1 VAVAQPTIHG
11 RRISL
16 PGASVEQALHRCV
29 DLASPF
35 GSVIVFRASQP
46 SVREFVLE
54 LAGNLRRYRWT
65 LSEHETGTELLVT
78 RQARLGLPHVLDR
91 RGTASGSELG
101 HRLDILPH
109 LLNMRIVVIGGGT
122 GLYTTLK
129 GLRDRT
135 SSLTALIAGLT
146 STGPYRQDELGA
158 LPRDEASLCLLAL
171 AASGR
176 EVSVLRGLL
185 EHRLERAQFYGAR
198 FGTLL
203 LEALCE
209 IHQSTQAALDEASVL
224 LGVAGRVMVARD
236 GASTGDGDGQL
247 SPSAAKAIGDAD
259 LVVIAPGHFEEEVR
273 PVLGV
278 PGVIEALSRSHALT
292 VAVTKVMTG
301 EHDGSLATTS
311 QEVTQL
317 TGLAPGLIDVVL
329 ANEPAFTTR
338 QLEAYAAT
346 GARPIRLDL
355 EQTARLVPRVRQ
367 ERLTSQGDLAR
378 HDAALLG
385 EHVIE
390 IGAEALTAPA

>member
-1 VAVAQPTIHG
+1 MAVAQPTIHG

-16 PGASVEQALHRCV
+16 SGASLEQALHRCV

-35 GSVIVFRASQP
+35 GSVIVLRASRA

-54 LAGNLRRYRWT
+54 LDGNLRRYRWT
-65 LSEHETGTELLVT
+65 LSEHATGTELVVT
-78 RQARLGLPHVLDR
+78 RHARLGLPHVLGR
-91 RGTASGSELG
+91 RGIATGFELG

-158 LPRDEASLCLLAL
+158 LPRDDASLCLLAL
-171 AASGR
+171 AARGR
-176 EVSVLRGLL
+176 EVVVLRDLL

-209 IHQSTQAALDEASVL
+209 MHQSTQGALDEASML
-224 LGVAGRVMVARD
+224 LGAAGRVMVARD
-236 GASTGDGDGQL
+236 GASTGAGDGQL

-259 LVVIAPGHFEEEVR
+259 LTVIAPGHFEEEIR
-273 PVLGV
+273 PVLGI
-278 PGVIEALSRSHALT
+278 PGVIEGLSRSHAPT

-301 EHDGSLATTS
+301 ENDGSPATTS
-311 QEVTQL
+311 HEVAQL
-317 TGLAPGLIDVVL
+317 TELAPGVIDVVL

-338 QLEAYAAT
+338 QLQAYAAT
-346 GARPIRLDL
+346 GARPIRPDV
-355 EQTARLVPRVRQ
+355 EQTTRLVSRVRQ
-367 ERLTSQGDLAR
+367 ERLTIQGDLAR

-385 EHVIE
+385 EHLIE

>member
-16 PGASVEQALHRCV
+16 SGASLEQALHRCV

-35 GSVIVFRASQP
+35 GSVIVLRASRA

-54 LAGNLRRYRWT
+54 LDGNLRRYRWT
-65 LSEHETGTELLVT
+65 LSEHATGTELVVT
-78 RQARLGLPHVLDR
+78 RHARLGLPHVLGR
-91 RGTASGSELG
+91 RGIATGFELG

-158 LPRDEASLCLLAL
+158 LPRDDASLCLLAL
-171 AASGR
+171 AARGR
-176 EVSVLRGLL
+176 EVVVLRDLL

-209 IHQSTQAALDEASVL
+209 MHQSTQGALDEASML
-224 LGVAGRVMVARD
+224 LGAAGRVMVARD
-236 GASTGDGDGQL
+236 GASTGAGDGQL

-259 LVVIAPGHFEEEVR
+259 LTVIAPGHFEEEIR
-273 PVLGV
+273 PVLGI
-278 PGVIEALSRSHALT
+278 PGVIEGLSRSHAPT

-301 EHDGSLATTS
+301 ENDGSPATTS
-311 QEVTQL
+311 HEVAQL
-317 TGLAPGLIDVVL
+317 TELAPGVIDVVL

-338 QLEAYAAT
+338 QLQAYAAT
-346 GARPIRLDL
+346 GARPIRPDV
-355 EQTARLVPRVRQ
+355 EQTTRLVSRVRQ
-367 ERLTSQGDLAR
+367 ERLTIQGDLAR

-385 EHVIE
+385 EHLIE
-390 IGAEALTAPA
+390 IGAQALTAPM

>member
-1 VAVAQPTIHG
+1 
-11 RRISL
+11 
-16 PGASVEQALHRCV
+16 
-29 DLASPF
+29 
-35 GSVIVFRASQP
+35 VIVLRASRA

-54 LAGNLRRYRWT
+54 LDGNLRRYRWT
-65 LSEHETGTELLVT
+65 LSEHATGTELVVT
-78 RQARLGLPHVLDR
+78 RHARLGLPHVLGR
-91 RGTASGSELG
+91 RGIATGFELG

-158 LPRDEASLCLLAL
+158 LPRDDASLCLLAL
-171 AASGR
+171 AARGR
-176 EVSVLRGLL
+176 EVVVLRDLL

-209 IHQSTQAALDEASVL
+209 MHQSTQGALDEASML
-224 LGVAGRVMVARD
+224 LGAAGRVMVARD
-236 GASTGDGDGQL
+236 GARTGAGDGQL

-259 LVVIAPGHFEEEVR
+259 LTVIAPGHFEEEIR
-273 PVLGV
+273 PVLGI
-278 PGVIEALSRSHALT
+278 PGVIEGLSRSHAPT

-301 EHDGSLATTS
+301 ENDGSPATTS
-311 QEVTQL
+311 HEVAQL
-317 TGLAPGLIDVVL
+317 TELAPGVIDVVL

-338 QLEAYAAT
+338 QLQAYAAT
-346 GARPIRLDL
+346 GARPIRPDV
-355 EQTARLVPRVRQ
+355 EQTTRLVSRVRQ
-367 ERLTSQGDLAR
+367 ERLTIQGDLAR

-385 EHVIE
+385 EHLIE
-390 IGAEALTAPA
+390 IGAEALTAPM

>member
-1 VAVAQPTIHG
+1 MAVAQPTIHG

-16 PGASVEQALHRCV
+16 SGASLEQALHRCV

-35 GSVIVFRASQP
+35 GSVIVLRASRA

-54 LAGNLRRYRWT
+54 LDGNLRRYRWT
-65 LSEHETGTELLVT
+65 LSEHATGTELVVT
-78 RQARLGLPHVLDR
+78 RHARLGLPHVLGR
-91 RGTASGSELG
+91 RGIATGFELG

-158 LPRDEASLCLLAL
+158 LPRDDASLCLLAL
-171 AASGR
+171 AARGR
-176 EVSVLRGLL
+176 EVVVLRDLL

-209 IHQSTQAALDEASVL
+209 MHQSTQGALDEASML
-224 LGVAGRVMVARD
+224 LGAAGRVMVARD
-236 GASTGDGDGQL
+236 GASTGAGDGEL

-259 LVVIAPGHFEEEVR
+259 LPYTDAQYYARR
-273 PVLGV
+273 PVLGI
-278 PGVIEALSRSHALT
+278 PGVIEGLSRSHAPT

-301 EHDGSLATTS
+301 ENDGSPATTS
-311 QEVTQL
+311 HEVAQL
-317 TGLAPGLIDVVL
+317 TELAPGVIDVVL

-338 QLEAYAAT
+338 QLQAYAAT
-346 GARPIRLDL
+346 GARPIRPDV
-355 EQTARLVPRVRQ
+355 EQTTRLVSRVRQ
-367 ERLTSQGDLAR
+367 ERLTIQGDLAR

-385 EHVIE
+385 EHLIE
-390 IGAEALTAPA
+390 IGAEALTAPM

>member
-16 PGASVEQALHRCV
+16 SGASLEQALHRCV

-35 GSVIVFRASQP
+35 GSVIVLRASRA
-46 SVREFVLE
+46 SVREFVLK
-54 LAGNLRRYRWT
+54 LDGNLRRYRWT
-65 LSEHETGTELLVT
+65 LSEHATGTELVVT
-78 RQARLGLPHVLDR
+78 RHARLGLPHVLGR
-91 RGTASGSELG
+91 RGIATGFELG

-158 LPRDEASLCLLAL
+158 LPRDDASLCLLAL
-171 AASGR
+171 AARGR
-176 EVSVLRGLL
+176 EVVVLRDLL

-209 IHQSTQAALDEASVL
+209 MHQSTQGALDEASML
-224 LGVAGRVMVARD
+224 LGAAGRVMVARD
-236 GASTGDGDGQL
+236 GASTGAGDGQL

-259 LVVIAPGHFEEEVR
+259 LTVIAPGHFEEEIR
-273 PVLGV
+273 PVLGI
-278 PGVIEALSRSHALT
+278 PGVIEGLSRSHAPT

-301 EHDGSLATTS
+301 ENDGSPATTS
-311 QEVTQL
+311 HEVAQL
-317 TGLAPGLIDVVL
+317 TELAPGVIDVVL

-346 GARPIRLDL
+346 GARPIRPDV
-355 EQTARLVPRVRQ
+355 EQTTRLVSRVRQ
-367 ERLTSQGDLAR
+367 ERLTIQGDLAR

-385 EHVIE
+385 EHLIE
-390 IGAEALTAPA
+390 IGAEALTAPM

>member
-1 VAVAQPTIHG
+1 MAVAQPTIHG

-16 PGASVEQALHRCV
+16 SGASLEQALHRCV

-35 GSVIVFRASQP
+35 GSVIVLRASRA

-54 LAGNLRRYRWT
+54 LDGNLRRYRWT
-65 LSEHETGTELLVT
+65 LSEHATGTELVVT
-78 RQARLGLPHVLDR
+78 RHARLGLPHVLGR
-91 RGTASGSELG
+91 RGIATGFELG

-158 LPRDEASLCLLAL
+158 LPRDDASLCLLAL
-171 AASGR
+171 AARGR
-176 EVSVLRGLL
+176 EVVVLRDLL
-185 EHRLERAQFYGAR
+185 EHRLERAKFYGAR

-209 IHQSTQAALDEASVL
+209 MHQSTQGALDEASML
-224 LGVAGRVMVARD
+224 LGAAGRVMVARD
-236 GASTGDGDGQL
+236 GASTGAGDGQL

-259 LVVIAPGHFEEEVR
+259 LTVIAPGHFEEEIR
-273 PVLGV
+273 PVLGI
-278 PGVIEALSRSHALT
+278 PGVIEGLSRSHAPT

-301 EHDGSLATTS
+301 ENDGSPATTS
-311 QEVTQL
+311 HEVAQL
-317 TGLAPGLIDVVL
+317 TELAPGVIDVVL

-338 QLEAYAAT
+338 QLQAYAAT
-346 GARPIRLDL
+346 GARPIRPDV
-355 EQTARLVPRVRQ
+355 EQTTRLVSRVRQ
-367 ERLTSQGDLAR
+367 ERLTIQGDLAR

-385 EHVIE
+385 EHLIE
-390 IGAEALTAPA
+390 IGAEALTAPM

>member
-1 VAVAQPTIHG
+1 MAVAQPTIHG

-16 PGASVEQALHRCV
+16 SGASLEQALHRCV

-35 GSVIVFRASQP
+35 GSVIVLRASRA

-54 LAGNLRRYRWT
+54 LDGNLRRYRWT
-65 LSEHETGTELLVT
+65 LSEHATGTELVVT
-78 RQARLGLPHVLDR
+78 RHARLGLPHVLGR
-91 RGTASGSELG
+91 RGIATGFELG

-158 LPRDEASLCLLAL
+158 LPRDDASLCLLAL
-171 AASGR
+171 AARGR
-176 EVSVLRGLL
+176 EVVVLRDLL

-209 IHQSTQAALDEASVL
+209 MHQSTQGALDEASML
-224 LGVAGRVMVARD
+224 LGAAGRVMVARD
-236 GASTGDGDGQL
+236 GASTGAGDGQL

-259 LVVIAPGHFEEEVR
+259 LTVIAPGHFEEEIR
-273 PVLGV
+273 PVLGI
-278 PGVIEALSRSHALT
+278 PGVIEGLSRSHAPT

-301 EHDGSLATTS
+301 ENDGSPATTS
-311 QEVTQL
+311 HEVAQL
-317 TGLAPGLIDVVL
+317 TELAPGVIDVVL

-338 QLEAYAAT
+338 QLQAYAAT
-346 GARPIRLDL
+346 GARPIRPDV
-355 EQTARLVPRVRQ
+355 EQTTRLVSRVRQ
-367 ERLTSQGDLAR
+367 ERLTIQGDLAR

-385 EHVIE
+385 EHLIE
-390 IGAEALTAPA
+390 IGAQALTAPM

>member
-1 VAVAQPTIHG
+1 MAVAQPTIHG

-16 PGASVEQALHRCV
+16 SGASLEQALHRCV

-35 GSVIVFRASQP
+35 GSVIVLRASRA

-54 LAGNLRRYRWT
+54 LDGNLRRYRWT
-65 LSEHETGTELLVT
+65 LSEHATGTELVVT
-78 RQARLGLPHVLDR
+78 RHARLGLPHVLGR
-91 RGTASGSELG
+91 RGIATGFELG

-158 LPRDEASLCLLAL
+158 LPRDDASLCLLAL
-171 AASGR
+171 AARGR
-176 EVSVLRGLL
+176 EVVVLRDLL

-209 IHQSTQAALDEASVL
+209 MHQSTQGALDEASML
-224 LGVAGRVMVARD
+224 LGAAGRVMVARD
-236 GASTGDGDGQL
+236 GASTGAGDGQL

-259 LVVIAPGHFEEEVR
+259 LTVIAPGHFEEEIR
-273 PVLGV
+273 PVLGI
-278 PGVIEALSRSHALT
+278 PGVIEGLSRSHAPT

-301 EHDGSLATTS
+301 ENDGSPATTS
-311 QEVTQL
+311 HEVAQL
-317 TGLAPGLIDVVL
+317 TELAPGVIDVVL

-338 QLEAYAAT
+338 QLQAYAAT
-346 GARPIRLDL
+346 GARPIRPDV
-355 EQTARLVPRVRQ
+355 EQTTRLVSRVRQ
-367 ERLTSQGDLAR
+367 ERLTIQGDLAR

-385 EHVIE
+385 EHLIE
-390 IGAEALTAPA
+390 IGAEALTAPM

>member
-16 PGASVEQALHRCV
+16 SGASLEQALHRCV

-35 GSVIVFRASQP
+35 GSVIVLRASRA

-54 LAGNLRRYRWT
+54 LDGNLRRYRWT
-65 LSEHETGTELLVT
+65 LSEHATGTELVVT
-78 RQARLGLPHVLDR
+78 RHARLGLPHVLGR
-91 RGTASGSELG
+91 RGIATGFELG

-158 LPRDEASLCLLAL
+158 LPRDDASLCLLAL
-171 AASGR
+171 AARGR
-176 EVSVLRGLL
+176 EVVVLRDLL

-209 IHQSTQAALDEASVL
+209 MHQSTQGALDEASML
-224 LGVAGRVMVARD
+224 LGAAGRVMVARD
-236 GASTGDGDGQL
+236 GASTGAGDGQL

-259 LVVIAPGHFEEEVR
+259 LTVIAPGHFEEEIR
-273 PVLGV
+273 PVLGI
-278 PGVIEALSRSHALT
+278 PGVIEGLSRSHAPT

-301 EHDGSLATTS
+301 ENDGSPATTS
-311 QEVTQL
+311 HEVAQL
-317 TGLAPGLIDVVL
+317 TELAPGVIDVVL

-338 QLEAYAAT
+338 QLQAYAAT
-346 GARPIRLDL
+346 GARPIRPDV
-355 EQTARLVPRVRQ
+355 EQTTRLVSRVRQ
-367 ERLTSQGDLAR
+367 ERLTIQGDLAR

-385 EHVIE
+385 EHLIE
-390 IGAEALTAPA
+390 IGAEALTAPM